1 MVLISLLL
9 YRIVIGASVMIG
21 YDVVFDTDNN
31 RVGFAEAS
39 CGALCWH
46 DARVG
51 RSARTEP
58 PYLAVMTDT
67 SPNVPQIV
75 GDDEPTSEAN
85 NSSSIEP
92 SEFSKND
99 TDSSIAA
106 ANLAYVGFLA
116 EVAAVS
122 LVGVLVVVV
131 IWKRV
136 KKRSWVAIPDAE
148 SVRGSLSVLADTV
161 DDETPSGSAR
171 VLSPRRDDES
181 SSGGARNVRSL
192 SPRFTIGSD
201 DESPSPIV

>member
-1 MVLISLLL
+1 
-9 YRIVIGASVMIG
+9 MI
-21 YDVVFDTDNN
+21 
-31 RVGFAEAS
+31 A
-39 CGALCWH
+39 
-46 DARVG
+46 
-51 RSARTEP
+51 
-58 PYLAVMTDT
+58 DT
-67 SPNVPQIV
+67 SLNAPQIV
-75 GDDEPTSEAN
+75 GDEEPTSET
-85 NSSSIEP
+85 NSGSNIEP
-92 SEFSKND
+92 SELSKND

-131 IWKRV
+131 VWKRL

-171 VLSPRRDDES
+171 VLSPRRDDEA
-181 SSGGARNVRSL
+181 SGGARNVRSL